1 MEKGYPVSVRKHRVT
16 ILNKQTSASFGDTTS
31 YVQADTVW
39 AGVDWNRGVAA
50 VREGALD
57 KYGVIII
64 RMNYT
69 PVATRDSR
77 YQWKGRTF
85 QVQDFWA
92 DEFENK
98 IQITATEIVK

>member
-1 MEKGYPVSVRKHRVT
+1 MEKGYPASMRRHKVT
-16 ILNKQTSASFGDTTS
+16 ILNKVTASEFGSSTR
-31 YVQADTVW
+31 YEAADTVH

-50 VREGALD
+50 LREGALD
-57 KYGVIII
+57 KYGIIVI

-77 YQWKGRTF
+77 YQWKGRIF
-85 QVQDFWA
+85 QATDFWA

-98 IQITATEIVK
+98 IQITAQEIVK